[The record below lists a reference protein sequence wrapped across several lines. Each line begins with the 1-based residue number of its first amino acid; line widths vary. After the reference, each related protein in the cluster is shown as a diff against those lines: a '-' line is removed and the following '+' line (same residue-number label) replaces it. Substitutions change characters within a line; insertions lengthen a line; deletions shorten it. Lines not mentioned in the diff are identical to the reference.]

1 MSDVRPTRR
10 GQAWDGA
17 DVVDEEQV
25 APRRVRQARNGSGRE
40 EQHAPPAAERHHQDQ
55 ENDEQDR
62 PRRRPAGAPPGGSGA
77 RRRSAPESDRDEGP
91 GPRERPAA
99 AIRAAAAAR
108 LAAENVAEFTG
119 RDPENVVAIDRR
131 DGEWYV
137 DVEVV
142 ESHRIPDTTD
152 VLAIYEVR
160 LDRDGDLLSYR
171 RTRRYARGQLDKEYR

>member
-1 MSDVRPTRR
+1 V
-10 GQAWDGA
+10 A
-17 DVVDEEQV
+17 DEEQV
-25 APRRVRQARNGSGRE
+25 APRRMRQARNGGGRE
-40 EQHAPPAAERHHQDQ
+40 EQHAPPAADRDE

-62 PRRRPAGAPPGGSGA
+62 PRRRPAGGPPAGSGP
-77 RRRSAPESDRDEGP
+77 RRRSASATDRDDAP
-91 GPRERPAA
+91 GSCERPAP

-119 RDPENVVAIDRR
+119 REPENVVAIDRR
-131 DGEWYV
+131 DGDWYV

-160 LDRDGDLLSYR
+160 LDRGGDLLSYR